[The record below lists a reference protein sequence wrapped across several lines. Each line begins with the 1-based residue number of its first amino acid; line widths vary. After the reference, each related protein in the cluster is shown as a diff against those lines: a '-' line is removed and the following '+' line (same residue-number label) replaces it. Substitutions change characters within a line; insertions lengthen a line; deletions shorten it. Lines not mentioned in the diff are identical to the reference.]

1 MNQHPEGR
9 IIIRLDRNADG
20 DLAASLQSS
29 RPLAAARW
37 FEGKTVAE
45 TLRLLPVIFRVCG
58 VAQASAAVTAVES
71 ARGLAVDSQQ
81 ANAREA
87 LVLAETLREHL
98 LRVLTGWIDLA
109 EHPDL
114 LPRASEV
121 MRLPARLTEALYPQR
136 DAFRPGGGRLEP
148 DREAVDQWL
157 SDVERLLN
165 ETVLGIEPRHWLSM
179 DTPEAI
185 DDWSANARGAG
196 AWLIRDLGFKGW
208 QSAGATRIGALPS
221 LAPETLAARL
231 DTEAGFVATPDWNAE
246 IFETGAFARVGD
258 HPLVRAARQAYGD
271 GLLARSLSRL
281 VETATIPGHIEALL
295 SDGAENRADT
305 ETAPGLSQVEAAR
318 GRLVHRVKLEGDTVT
333 FYRILAPTEWN
344 FHPQGA
350 VAQALANLPPSD
362 DMRRLAGLLVEAID
376 PCVGYDLEVADDA

>member
-1 MNQHPEGR
+1 M
-9 IIIRLDRNADG
+9 
-20 DLAASLQSS
+20 
-29 RPLAAARW
+29 
-37 FEGKTVAE
+37 
-45 TLRLLPVIFRVCG
+45 
-58 VAQASAAVTAVES
+58 
-71 ARGLAVDSQQ
+71 
-81 ANAREA
+81 
-87 LVLAETLREHL
+87 
-98 LRVLTGWIDLA
+98 
-109 EHPDL
+109 
-114 LPRASEV
+114 
-121 MRLPARLTEALYPQR
+121 
-136 DAFRPGGGRLEP
+136 
-148 DREAVDQWL
+148 
-157 SDVERLLN
+157 
-165 ETVLGIEPRHWLSM
+165 
-179 DTPEAI
+179 
-185 DDWSANARGAG
+185 
-196 AWLIRDLGFKGW
+196 IRDLGFKGW